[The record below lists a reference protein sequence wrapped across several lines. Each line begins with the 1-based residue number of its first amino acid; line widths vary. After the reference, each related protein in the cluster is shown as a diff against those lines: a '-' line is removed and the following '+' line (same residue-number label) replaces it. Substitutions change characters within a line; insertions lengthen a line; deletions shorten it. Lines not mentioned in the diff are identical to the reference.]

1 MGVGTA
7 AEALSEG
14 PGDRGSGSE
23 QVASGPQIIKPAIG
37 WEGCVL
43 PDDKVSKQGKLTVV
57 EVFHCEQTN
66 NKNRWSFTNADISR

>member
-1 MGVGTA
+1 MRAGTA

-14 PGDRGSGSE
+14 PGRRGSGSE
-23 QVASGPQIIKPAIG
+23 QVASGPQIIKLAVG

-43 PDDKVSKQGKLTVV
+43 PDDKVSKHGKLTVV

-66 NKNRWSFTNADISR
+66 KNRRSLH

>member
-23 QVASGPQIIKPAIG
+23 QVASGPQIIKP
-37 WEGCVL
+37 VL